1 MSCFANG
8 CLDEDR
14 ETTKKEHT
22 FTPGATI
29 ATSTRVA
36 VVSLASARN
45 MPRSSLATSTLM
57 LIVRS
62 PRRDA
67 ELTRTRSRVM
77 VEERQKGGD
86 ALGGQQTVAI
96 SNGWLISSP
105 RQTAVHESA
114 HGRYCCKSLF
124 GVANENS

>member
-22 FTPGATI
+22 
-29 ATSTRVA
+29 STLERFDSQSDDEA
-36 VVSLASARN
+36 GHDRHKHQGCRREPSIGEEHA
-45 MPRSSLATSTLM
+45 RSSLATSTLM

-67 ELTRTRSRVM
+67 ELTRTLSRVM
-77 VEERQKGGD
+77 VEERKK
-86 ALGGQQTVAI
+86 AAT
-96 SNGWLISSP
+96 
-105 RQTAVHESA
+105 RSA
-114 HGRYCCKSLF
+114 DSKR
-124 GVANENS
+124 